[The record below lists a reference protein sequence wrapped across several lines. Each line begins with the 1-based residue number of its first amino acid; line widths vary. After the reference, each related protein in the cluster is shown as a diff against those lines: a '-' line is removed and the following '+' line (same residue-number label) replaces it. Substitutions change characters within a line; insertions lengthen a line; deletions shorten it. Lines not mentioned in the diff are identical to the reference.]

1 MDMGGNEGLI
11 ASLDIV
17 VRVSLSRTDWLEEEV
32 F

>member
-17 VRVSLSRTDWLEEEV
+17 VRVGLSRTDWLEEEV